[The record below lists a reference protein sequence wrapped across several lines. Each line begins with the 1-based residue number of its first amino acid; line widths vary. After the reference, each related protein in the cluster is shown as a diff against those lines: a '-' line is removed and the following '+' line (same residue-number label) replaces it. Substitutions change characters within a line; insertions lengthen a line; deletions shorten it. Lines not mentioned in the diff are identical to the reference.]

1 MSRNK
6 DEEAAT
12 TSAKSVMDNIKQRGL
27 IRRRST
33 GDAGEM
39 AMYVASFGGDSRAAE
54 AEGAPSTNTQGT
66 DGEEVPSGT
75 ATPATNNSSSTSA
88 SKSTAVTTEA
98 LMDLLK
104 VAMNATREKA
114 EFGDA
119 EEARVKGADQKAA
132 AKAESED
139 KESSTASSA
148 VKLFEKLGINSGKLP
163 KEDLSRI
170 IAHCQEQLQNPGT

>member
-75 ATPATNNSSSTSA
+75 ATPATNNSPPTSA
-88 SKSTAVTTEA
+88 SKSTPITNESVME
-98 LMDLLK
+98 LLK
-104 VAMNATREKA
+104 ATLQATRDRS

-119 EEARVKGADQKAA
+119 EAAKAKKVDQEAA
-132 AKAESED
+132 AKAASED

-148 VKLFEKLGINSGKLP
+148 AKLIEQLGISSMSKD
-163 KEDLSRI
+163 DLSHI
-170 IAHCQEQLQNPGT
+170 MAQCQVQLQRT